1 MLSVGFEVCF
11 LLKISLYFPEEI
23 PEMVPTEAFCNSP
36 YFYDL
41 KLFILTETAQDQTMV
56 SQENSLKTPA
66 LNELEPWR

>member
-1 MLSVGFEVCF
+1 
-11 LLKISLYFPEEI
+11 
-23 PEMVPTEAFCNSP
+23 MVSTEAFCNSP